1 MLLKQYDIKFDE
13 MKGRRVMKSLEG
25 KRLLIVSSD
34 GCDIEFVKSAKEMG
48 MYVVCCDRYSDH
60 TISPAK
66 QLADE
71 AWDIDYTETKTVAEK
86 CRQAGIDG
94 VIAGYG
100 EDRVTAACRIS
111 REIGTPFYAT
121 EEQIDFTRN
130 KRAFKEACLRCGVKA
145 PKEYCSKLP
154 MSKEEIDA
162 IPLPVIV
169 KPSDNGGRKGISVCE
184 RRDQLDEAIKYAE
197 EYSRNGEIVIE
208 EFLIGHEMS
217 SVYTL
222 KDGEV
227 SLSCVND
234 KYASEDENGMT
245 QLCNLVL
252 TPSKHHDQYLKE
264 IDPGIKKLLKEI
276 KAENGVAYFQLMATD
291 NGIYAFEMGYRMSGN
306 NDYKVIRKYN
316 GLDYMKMTLSHS
328 VTGDMGD
335 SLEKDNPMFKE
346 YYCTY
351 VVHLKSG
358 TIGKI
363 DDSAISGMSNID
375 DISMMRKVGD
385 VILPTNT
392 NSHKSGMIKFT
403 AKDFDE
409 LTDTISFIN
418 DNFIVLD
425 EDGNDMLMYR
435 FDPERLR

>member
-1 MLLKQYDIKFDE
+1 
-13 MKGRRVMKSLEG
+13 
-25 KRLLIVSSD
+25 
-34 GCDIEFVKSAKEMG
+34 
-48 MYVVCCDRYSDH
+48 
-60 TISPAK
+60 
-66 QLADE
+66 
-71 AWDIDYTETKTVAEK
+71 
-86 CRQAGIDG
+86 
-94 VIAGYG
+94 
-100 EDRVTAACRIS
+100 
-111 REIGTPFYAT
+111 
-121 EEQIDFTRN
+121 
-130 KRAFKEACLRCGVKA
+130 
-145 PKEYCSKLP
+145 
-154 MSKEEIDA
+154 
-162 IPLPVIV
+162 
-169 KPSDNGGRKGISVCE
+169 
-184 RRDQLDEAIKYAE
+184 
-197 EYSRNGEIVIE
+197 
-208 EFLIGHEMS
+208 
-217 SVYTL
+217 
-222 KDGEV
+222 
-227 SLSCVND
+227 
-234 KYASEDENGMT
+234 
-245 QLCNLVL
+245 
-252 TPSKHHDQYLKE
+252 
-264 IDPGIKKLLKEI
+264 
-276 KAENGVAYFQLMATD
+276 
-291 NGIYAFEMGYRMSGN
+291 MSGN
-306 NDYKVIRKYN
+306 NDYKVVRKYN
-316 GLDYMKMTLSHS
+316 GLDYMKMALSHS